1 MWLCHNITIIL
12 LTICSSNIEV
22 DDHLKVLRSYCFL
35 KNDQQSYWK
44 MYSIYYH
51 MNVLNHAENIICIY
65 DKKPKGF
72 IVLMLIGDEI
82 AVSCSLFMLPNN
94 RL

>member
-1 MWLCHNITIIL
+1 
-12 LTICSSNIEV
+12 
-22 DDHLKVLRSYCFL
+22 
-35 KNDQQSYWK
+35 
-44 MYSIYYH
+44 
-51 MNVLNHAENIICIY
+51 MNVLNHAVNIICIY
-65 DKKPKGF
+65 DKKKPKGF